1 MALGKAAIKEDGMRY
16 DPSRRCRF
24 PHTGSV
30 GAEGE
35 EQIDLLTV
43 FDMLLHVV
51 SPATALGNR
60 ARGLER
66 ELKASGRHRKH
77 SSKK

>member
-1 MALGKAAIKEDGMRY
+1 
-16 DPSRRCRF
+16 
-24 PHTGSV
+24 
-30 GAEGE
+30 
-35 EQIDLLTV
+35 
-43 FDMLLHVV
+43 V